1 MKVGSNEELTEPVYS
16 LNYQRPG
23 ESTPLAP
30 ALLPTKETIEQGRT
44 ELSTKREKRRR
55 DEAPMPAASAGLLRF
70 FEEDTPG
77 VKLSPQLV
85 IVSGVGLVAFALIFY
100 FLLPVI

>member
-1 MKVGSNEELTEPVYS
+1 M
-16 LNYQRPG
+16 
-23 ESTPLAP
+23 
-30 ALLPTKETIEQGRT
+30 
-44 ELSTKREKRRR
+44 STKREKRRR

-85 IVSGVGLVAFALIFY
+85 IVSGIGLVGFALLFY
-100 FLLPVI
+100 FLLPVR

>member
-1 MKVGSNEELTEPVYS
+1 MS
-16 LNYQRPG
+16 
-23 ESTPLAP
+23 
-30 ALLPTKETIEQGRT
+30 
-44 ELSTKREKRRR
+44 KREKRRR

-85 IVSGVGLVAFALIFY
+85 MISGIVLVALALMAY
-100 FLLPVI
+100 FLLPITTAPAATP